1 MLFFVKKQTNMW
13 TKNKVEK
20 EGRAY
25 ALSALLT
32 TFVVSHNWSPQSQS
46 VDELGLG
53 LEGDGWGGGGI

>member
-1 MLFFVKKQTNMW
+1 MC

-32 TFVVSHNWSPQSQS
+32 IFVVSHNWSPQSRP

-53 LEGDGWGGGGI
+53 LEGGGWGGGGI